1 MSSKGDDD
9 DGDNSK
15 IVVSVMMIMVDKL
28 FSLLTQGNEC
38 ANQNSHW
45 FLTINIE
52 TRYGPGRQSRQQSLV
67 KLGQLQQVPKSI
79 ENYVGGGDN
88 EDADRALWEIR
99 MIIS

>member
-9 DGDNSK
+9 DGDDSK
-15 IVVSVMMIMVDKL
+15 IMVNAMMFLVDKL

-38 ANQNSHW
+38 VNQNSHR

-79 ENYVGGGDN
+79 KITLTVVI
-88 EDADRALWEIR
+88 IR
-99 MIIS
+99 MLTMHFERLG